1 MANPEMNR
9 NKQYVSIEPNLLIE
23 RRSAQDRRKNRF
35 NIFRRPFSS
44 RRRRSL
50 RRQADQRGFYL
61 LDYYSPKIFY
71 AVTLILLLSIAD
83 ALLTLYLIS
92 AGAKELNP
100 VMAYFLGISPNVFMM
115 AKYLMTSTSV
125 VIVVLLNYVFIQRI
139 RLQLGALLN
148 YFIGCFVAVVVW
160 ELVLIV
166 RYVQ

>member
-9 NKQYVSIEPNLLIE
+9 NNQYGAIEPNLRIE

-35 NIFRRPFSS
+35 NLFSRPFSS
-44 RRRRSL
+44 LRRRSL
-50 RRQADQRGFYL
+50 RRQADQRVFYL

-71 AVTLILLLSIAD
+71 AVTLILLLSVAD

-92 AGAKELNP
+92 AGAEELNP

-115 AKYLMTSTSV
+115 AKYLITSTSV

-139 RLQLGALLN
+139 KLQLGALLN
-148 YFIGCFVAVVVW
+148 YFVGCFVAVVVW
-160 ELVLIV
+160 EIVLIM
-166 RYVQ
+166 RYVL